1 MPAPLIE
8 PIAEGV
14 ASGGLPRGWRGG
26 LGLST
31 YAFSAADEDAAGG
44 GVDLDVSIGLSP
56 RTFVDL
62 RMPMGINTGVA
73 LGNPSFGLRHAYVL
87 SPSKAWL
94 ELTVGLGVPILL
106 EDSAFRPAYEG
117 ALVGRGLWDFQDFW
131 PRAIPLRVG
140 ARTELFGGSLVAFRA
155 MLDLVLL
162 PPVGDNDFE
171 LVTQHAV
178 ELQLGRITGGGL
190 RVQGVALPTFD
201 DTDVRS
207 SFEGD
212 LYQLAVEPFFSY
224 QGEQLFA
231 RAGILMPL
239 DGLLGPAF
247 VESWAYR
254 LSAGFHVD

>member
-1 MPAPLIE
+1 
-8 PIAEGV
+8 
-14 ASGGLPRGWRGG
+14 
-26 LGLST
+26 
-31 YAFSAADEDAAGG
+31 
-44 GVDLDVSIGLSP
+44 
-56 RTFVDL
+56 
-62 RMPMGINTGVA
+62 
-73 LGNPSFGLRHAYVL
+73 VL

-94 ELTVGLGVPILL
+94 DLTVGLGVPILL

-212 LYQLAVEPFFSY
+212 LYQLAVEPFFAY